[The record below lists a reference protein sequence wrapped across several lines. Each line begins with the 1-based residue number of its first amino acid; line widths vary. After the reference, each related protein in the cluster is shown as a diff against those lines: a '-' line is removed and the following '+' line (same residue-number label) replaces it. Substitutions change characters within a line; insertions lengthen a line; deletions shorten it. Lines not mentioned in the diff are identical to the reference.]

1 MGMTRREMLAAG
13 ASGSAVLLLVPSSA
27 GASDETAEIVEQLTG
42 RAAVESDRLHLTMP
56 AEFPNGYTVPM
67 EIVVDSAMT
76 ASDHVRYVRV
86 FAPKNPL
93 PEVVRFDFVP
103 ERGVARVSTRIRLAE
118 PQHVVA
124 VAEMGDNTLLAA
136 KAWVAVATNGCK

>member
-13 ASGSAVLLLVPSSA
+13 ASGSASLLLVPWSA
-27 GASDETAEIVEQLTG
+27 HANDETAEIVEQLTG
-42 RAAVESDRLHLTMP
+42 RAAVESDRLHLKMP

-67 EIVVDSAMT
+67 EIIVDSAMT

-103 ERGVARVSTRIRLAE
+103 GRGVARVSTRIRLAE